1 MPAKRAQFGLH
12 RGSGPPRFSC
22 LALDEAITLARDSGS
37 LIIAL
42 CVVSDT
48 PRIADVDSGY
58 IDQR

>member
-1 MPAKRAQFGLH
+1 MYERIFAALDGS
-12 RGSGPPRFSC
+12 RGAR

-48 PRIADVDSGY
+48 PRIA
-58 IDQR
+58 